1 MPMNDQMPSLA
12 SLLPIMGREAWRRR
26 VALAVTFAV
35 IALAALVLGVMWKKK
50 YESASTI
57 LVQETNI
64 IQPLMEGRAVPT
76 GVGDRAAI
84 AREVVFG
91 RKVMNEVLQ
100 LGGWLADNPSAIEQ
114 ERRIEEIKNATRI
127 ASPRENLIRIS
138 YTDSDP
144 ERAFKVASSMAE
156 LFINESLD
164 AKERES
170 REAYNFVDSQ
180 VQEYHTKLTDAEA
193 KLMDYRNKNP
203 DARPGTETDV
213 NARISELRRQTDTA
227 SMEIMELRSR
237 ESALV
242 SQLSGESD
250 VSAVQTRESQYR
262 LQLVEL
268 QSQLDRLLLNYT
280 DQHPDVVRVRHQ
292 MADLQEAIRL
302 EQTAAERRRALG
314 SPMAPTDENAQFNP
328 LYQELKS
335 RLAETRRNIAAI
347 ESRYNASSTMLTA
360 ELDRSRRI
368 ANSENVLAEL
378 TRDYEVN
385 RDIYQ
390 DLLRRRENARV
401 SMNLDAEKRGLSFR
415 IQEPA
420 LLPVQPIGLRFAH
433 FGMAGIGLGLVF
445 PLGLLFLLAQFDPRI
460 RSADRLEQI
469 AGVPVLASVPTYT
482 TSRDRLR
489 ARFRTMLT
497 VLIVLGV
504 VAAYALLFWLRLAKA
519 I

>member
-1 MPMNDQMPSLA
+1 MNDQLPTLA
-12 SLLPIMGREAWRRR
+12 SLLPIMSREAWRRR
-26 VALAVTFAV
+26 VVLAITFAV
-35 IALAALVLGVMWKKK
+35 IALAALVLGVIWKKK
-50 YESASTI
+50 YESATTI

-91 RKVMNEVLQ
+91 RKVMTEVLT
-100 LGGWLADNPSAIEQ
+100 LGGWLSDSPGPIEQ
-114 ERRIEEIKNATRI
+114 ERRIEDIKNATRI

-144 ERAFKVASSMAE
+144 ERAFKVAGSMAD
-156 LFINESLD
+156 LFIKESLE

-170 REAYNFVDSQ
+170 REAYKFVDSQ
-180 VQEYHTKLTDAEA
+180 VQEYHAKLTDAES

-227 SMEIMELRSR
+227 QMEIMELRSR
-237 ESALV
+237 EAALV

-268 QSQLDRLLLNYT
+268 QANLDRLLLSYT
-280 DQHPDVVRVRHQ
+280 DQHPDVIRVRHQ
-292 MADLQEAIRL
+292 MADLQEGIRQ
-302 EQTAAERRRALG
+302 EQAAAERRRALG
-314 SPMAPTDENAQFNP
+314 GAVAATDENAQFNP

-347 ESRYNASSTMLTA
+347 DSRHNASSTMLTA

-401 SMNLDAEKRGLSFR
+401 SMNLDAERRGLSFR

-433 FGMAGIGLGLVF
+433 FGAAGIGLGLLL

-460 RSADRLEQI
+460 RSAERLEQI
-469 AGVPVLASVPTYT
+469 AGVPVLASVPAYT

-489 ARFRTMLT
+489 DRFRTTLM

-504 VAAYALLFWLRLAKA
+504 AAAYALLFWLRMAKTL
-519 I
+519 